1 MKTTKTFKNATLRT
15 VHNGYIE
22 LDCNNK
28 THCFNNASV
37 VSVNNGIITIEVD
50 WKPERGELIRASGNG
65 TCRYVIFIS
74 KEPHSLI
81 VFGSKDIS
89 SSWYKL
95 SPHIW
100 ANLDTVELQPVTP
113 EEQQAFDDFCKSQG
127 KIWNKEKLQWENCR
141 WMPMYHDMY
150 YCINMAPTPFV
161 RSHVWS
167 GNTID
172 YEYYKEN
179 NCFKTP
185 EEAEA
190 KLAQIKKLLLEV

>member
-1 MKTTKTFKNATLRT
+1 MKTTKTFENATLRT
-15 VHNGYIE
+15 VNNGYIE
-22 LDCNNK
+22 LDYNGK
-28 THCFNNASV
+28 TECFHDASV
-37 VSVNNGIITIEVD
+37 ISVNNGSISIEVD
-50 WKPERGELIRASGNG
+50 WKPERGELIKITGNCTDSYTIFDSIDESLMRTFGYKRITG
-65 TCRYVIFIS
+65 T
-74 KEPHSLI
+74 E
-81 VFGSKDIS
+81 
-89 SSWYKL
+89 
-95 SPHIW
+95 
-100 ANLDTVELQPVTP
+100 NELQNDFWFIGPATKISPVTP
-113 EEQQAFDDFCKSQG
+113 AEQQAFDDFCKSKG
-127 KIWNKEKLQWENCR
+127 KIWNKEKLQWENYR

-190 KLAQIKKLLLEV
+190 KLKQIKKLLLEV